1 MSGVSRLTQENLIT
15 AALLV
20 FFGGV
25 IWLCQDFGPRA
36 RMIPQPLAISG
47 IILTVIQIAW
57 QNLRSTDEL
66 QMGLFASAER
76 SLQREASRAGA
87 PEKADR
93 RPAWRQELAACG
105 IVGLLIALILVTGII
120 PAVFLYTAGYFLLTR
135 HYSLRAS
142 LFYTAILTTA
152 IYLLFVVALQIQPYH
167 GMLAP
172 LVERFS

>member
-1 MSGVSRLTQENLIT
+1 MSRRTQENLVAI
-15 AALLV
+15 ALLA

-36 RMIPQPLAISG
+36 RMIPLPLAVFG
-47 IILTVIQIAW
+47 VVLTVIQIAW

-66 QMGLFASAER
+66 HLDLFSTAGRSPVLEEER
-76 SLQREASRAGA
+76 AAARARESGAGRVTWLREAGA
-87 PEKADR
+87 Y
-93 RPAWRQELAACG
+93 G
-105 IVGLLIALILVTGII
+105 IVGLLLALIFVTGII
-120 PAVFLYTAGYFLLTR
+120 PAVFLFTAGYFLLTR

-142 LFYTAILTTA
+142 LAYTAILTGA

>member
-1 MSGVSRLTQENLIT
+1 MSRLAQENLVA
-15 AALLV
+15 AALLA

-36 RMIPQPLAISG
+36 RMIPYPLAIFG

-66 QMGLFASAER
+66 QVDLFAMAER
-76 SLQREASRAGA
+76 SAEPGAKSAESRTAAGQRPG
-87 PEKADR
+87 
-93 RPAWRQELAACG
+93 WRQEAAALG
-105 IVGLLIALILVTGII
+105 IVGLLIALIFVTGII

-142 LFYTAILTTA
+142 LVYTALLTAA

-167 GMLAP
+167 GLLAP
-172 LVERFS
+172 LIERFS

>member
-1 MSGVSRLTQENLIT
+1 MSRRAQENLV
-15 AALLV
+15 AVALLV

-36 RMIPQPLAISG
+36 RMIPLPLAIFG
-47 IILTVIQIAW
+47 VVLTVIQIAW

-66 QMGLFASAER
+66 QVDLFSLRERASGSSEEGTAAR
-76 SLQREASRAGA
+76 MQQALGRGPAWLREAGA
-87 PEKADR
+87 Y
-93 RPAWRQELAACG
+93 G
-105 IVGLLIALILVTGII
+105 IVGLLIALIFVTGII
-120 PAVFLYTAGYFLLTR
+120 PAVFLFTGGYFLLTR

-142 LFYTAILTTA
+142 LAYTAIFTSA

-172 LVERFS
+172 VVERFS